1 MEDLATVLVVDD
13 EPVMRTITQSIL
25 QQNGFEVITADS
37 AEAAFQLI
45 DEGLFPDIV
54 LLDVLMPGL
63 NGFQTCYRLRQ
74 QQRFEHLP
82 IIMLTALDDQAS
94 IDEAYRS
101 GATDFITKPLNI
113 PLLPHRIRYLLRS
126 ANAFKEVFASRMT
139 LLNTQHIAH
148 LGNWTMDPEGNI
160 VTASAQYLDIIGENS
175 SPIPAPR
182 LLFRVHRED
191 RELLI
196 QHRRLLQEGQP
207 YRLDYRLRNLTD
219 PNTWH
224 HVHERGFPNIDRD
237 GRYQGATGFTQDITE
252 RAQQEERI
260 RDLAWHDRVTGLNN
274 RGRLS
279 ELIERE
285 IVSGRQQI
293 SLAVLYVHI
302 ASLREISTVFGQ
314 EVADSAIRVLS
325 ERLKEL
331 LHTPE
336 KMCNCFDKACF
347 LAAKLGRYDEHAFAL
362 AVTGVTSEEPIRCFA
377 NTILKH
383 LSEPMILQGQETV
396 FKVFLGIAL
405 YPQDA
410 PDTPELIRRA
420 MLCAMHAAAGD
431 GSDPISF
438 FDPEHDREAA
448 ERVALERGL
457 RIALDQSSQL
467 VPYFQPKVC
476 AHTGQI
482 VGAEVLLRWLHP
494 ERGMISPAKFIPIAE
509 QSGLIHPISEWLVAR
524 ICETIA
530 DWLAW
535 KQEIGMISINL
546 SAASFYQRTLI
557 QFIDE
562 VLQRTGI
569 PGKQLVIE
577 LTEGVLLQNSDTASH
592 VINALRER
600 GIRISLDDFGTGFS
614 SLGYLNRFNIDEIKI
629 DRSFVI
635 DIERDSRELALV
647 QGIITLGHALG
658 LKVVAEGVETARQ
671 AQLLREM
678 GCDIFQGFL
687 FAKPMPGDEFI
698 RLPAQ
703 LSVPSE
709 HPEKFS

>member
-1 MEDLATVLVVDD
+1 MENLATVLVIDD

-25 QQNGFEVITADS
+25 QQNGFQVRSADS
-37 AEAAFQLI
+37 AESAFQLI
-45 DEGLFPDIV
+45 DDGLVPDIV

-63 NGFQTCYRLRQ
+63 NGFETCRRLRR
-74 QQRFEHLP
+74 QQRFEYLP

-113 PLLPHRIRYLLRS
+113 PLLPHRVRYLLRS
-126 ANAFKEVFASRMT
+126 ANAFKEVFASQMT
-139 LLNTQHIAH
+139 LLNTQQIAH
-148 LGNWTMDPEGNI
+148 LGNWSMDTEGNI
-160 VTASAQYLDIIGENS
+160 ETASRQYLDIIGETTA
-175 SPIPAPR
+175 PILAPR

-196 QHRRLLQEGQP
+196 QHRRQLQEGRP
-207 YRLDYRLRNLTD
+207 YSLDYRLRNLDD
-219 PNTWH
+219 PNEWH
-224 HVHERGFPNIDRD
+224 HVHERGFPNIDRN
-237 GRYQGATGFTQDITE
+237 GRYAGATGFTQDITE
-252 RAQQEERI
+252 RARQEERI

-274 RGRLS
+274 RSRLS

-302 ASLREISTVFGQ
+302 ASLREISAVFGQ
-314 EVADSAIRVLS
+314 EVADSAIRALAD
-325 ERLKEL
+325 RLKEL
-331 LHTPE
+331 LHSPD
-336 KMCNCFDKACF
+336 KMCNCFDKGCF

-362 AVTGVTSEEPIRCFA
+362 AVTGVSNEEPIRCFA
-377 NTILKH
+377 KTVLKQ
-383 LSEPMILQGQETV
+383 LSAPMMLQGQETV
-396 FKVFLGIAL
+396 FKAFAGIAL

-410 PDTPELIRRA
+410 PDTPELMRRA
-420 MLCAMHAAAGD
+420 MLCAMHAAAGE
-431 GSDPISF
+431 GSDPIGF

-457 RIALDQSSQL
+457 RIALDQGGQL

-476 AHTGQI
+476 ARTGKL

-509 QSGLIHPISEWLVAR
+509 QSGLIHPVSEWLIASV
-524 ICETIA
+524 CETIA

-535 KQEIGMISINL
+535 KHEIGTISINL
-546 SAASFYQRTLI
+546 SAASFYQPTLI

-569 PGKQLVIE
+569 PAQQLIVE
-577 LTEGVLLQNSDTASH
+577 LTEGVLMQNSDTATH
-592 VINALRER
+592 VIDALRER

-614 SLGYLNRFNIDEIKI
+614 SLGYLNRFTIDEIKI

-635 DIERDSRELALV
+635 DIESDPRELALV

-658 LKVVAEGVETARQ
+658 LKVVAEGVETAKQ
-671 AQLLREM
+671 AHLMREM

-698 RLPAQ
+698 HFPAQ
-703 LSVPSE
+703 ASMQPGNQETVE
-709 HPEKFS
+709 